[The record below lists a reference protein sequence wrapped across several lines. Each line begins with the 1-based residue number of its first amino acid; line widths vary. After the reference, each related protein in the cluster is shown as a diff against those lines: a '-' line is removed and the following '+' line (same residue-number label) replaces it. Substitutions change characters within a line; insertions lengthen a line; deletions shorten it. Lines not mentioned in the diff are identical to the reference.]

1 MRNKNFKEVKETKE
15 FIYMPKT
22 YYNIV
27 YGLVLAICGFVGI
40 IKFNDNRET
49 LNFMFS
55 CAFFIAGIAQ
65 LFIGLVLPA
74 KYKEEIMLCDNLED
88 TLDADFDN
96 NINVELIYDNE
107 EKIVLRKNIYY
118 TVFNWFLFKKVGCIE
133 VHSKKFK
140 EIEKEFFNDK

>member
-1 MRNKNFKEVKETKE
+1 MRNKKIKEAKKTKD
-15 FIYMPKT
+15 FIYIPKT

-27 YGLVLAICGFVGI
+27 FGLILVICGFVGI

-49 LNFMFS
+49 FNFIFS
-55 CAFFIAGIAQ
+55 EAFFIAGIAQ

-74 KYKEEIMLCDNLED
+74 KYKEEIMLCDSLEN
-88 TLDADFDN
+88 TLNADFDN
-96 NINVELIYDNE
+96 NINIELIYDNE

-118 TVFNWFLFKKVGCIE
+118 TVFNWFLFKKIGCVE

-140 EIEKEFFNDK
+140 EIEGKFFNDK

>member
-27 YGLVLAICGFVGI
+27 YGLVLAIGGFVGI

-49 LNFMFS
+49 LNFIFS

-88 TLDADFDN
+88 TLDEDFDN
-96 NINVELIYDNE
+96 NINIELIYDNE
-107 EKIVLRKNIYY
+107 EKIVL
-118 TVFNWFLFKKVGCIE
+118 KKIFIIPYLIGFYL
-133 VHSKKFK
+133 KK
-140 EIEKEFFNDK
+140 